1 MNTRKK
7 IFLYLF
13 LSTIVV
19 FSFGY
24 RLYENRAYSNEFFS
38 IKLPKEY
45 KIIQYNDSLWFIKNP
60 SDKNFNGIISVYSKG
75 DMTREKIIHDINQSN
90 MMYKA
95 FYGKNYKYK
104 SLKKNG
110 IDYFLSEP
118 IDIFGL
124 KQVSHTFHKDGNII
138 TIHLTYKEEN
148 LNDLTSYVE
157 NINFKNFKEYKPEKI
172 IFKKT
177 LTQKE
182 VLEDANELITKLHIH
197 PDLYHSKSKEDI
209 EKAFELLKKEI
220 KSKESFERRETTFLF
235 SKFINKIEDGHTS
248 LFPDNYTEL
257 SLFPLRVN
265 IRDGRIFINKSNIT
279 NKTLIGKEILSI
291 NNKSSKEILENLME
305 IKNMD
310 NNNIPGK
317 EYQLSKS
324 FSMSYFLSYGITD
337 DYTVKTKDENGLLE
351 EFKLKGVSSFNISDN
366 MKGNNTFMVNSIE
379 NSSIILDFNN
389 FSSQDFFTFKEKTI
403 KFFNMIEQ
411 DKIKN
416 LIIDNR
422 ENFGGEL
429 AYLRFFYDY
438 LNEKNPNCKNFK
450 VYLLSGRASYSGG
463 EEAPAYAKQ
472 INKAIITVGE
482 PTSGGL
488 QFGNSMGLQLKNTKN
503 FVSISSAYFPIRAF
517 GIQTPDINI
526 KIDPR
531 LEAIG
536 VDQVMNKVYELMET
550 DKQ

>member
-38 IKLPKEY
+38 LKLPKEY

-60 SDKNFNGIISVYSKG
+60 SDKNFSGTISIYSKG
-75 DMTREKIIHDINQSN
+75 DVTRENIINNINQTN

-95 FYGKNYKYK
+95 CYDTNFKYD
-104 SLKKNG
+104 SSKKNG
-110 IDYFLSEP
+110 IDYFITEP
-118 IDIFGL
+118 KDILGLNQLFLTLLKNGNVIDISIMYRG
-124 KQVSHTFHKDGNII
+124 
-138 TIHLTYKEEN
+138 EN
-148 LNDLTSYVE
+148 LNPLISALNNLE
-157 NINFKNFKEYKPEKI
+157 FKDFKEIKPEKTL
-172 IFKKT
+172 FKQT

-182 VLEDANELITKLHIH
+182 VLEDANELITKLQIH
-197 PDLYHSKSKEDI
+197 PDLYHYKSKEDI

-248 LFPDNYTEL
+248 LFLDNYTEL

-291 NNKSSKEILENLME
+291 NNKSSKEILQNLMD
-305 IKNMD
+305 ITTMD
-310 NNNIPGK
+310 NNHISGR
-317 EYQLSKS
+317 EYLLSKN
-324 FSMSYFLSYGITD
+324 FYTSYFLAYGTSD
-337 DYTVKTKDENGLLE
+337 NYTIKAKDEKGLIE
-351 EFKLKGVSSFNISDN
+351 ETTLQGVSSYNISDN
-366 MKGNNTFMVNSIE
+366 IKSTNTFMVKSIE
-379 NSSIILDFNN
+379 NNSVVLDFNN
-389 FSSQDFFTFKEKTI
+389 FSSQDFMTFKEKTI
-403 KFFNMIEQ
+403 DFFNMIEN

-416 LIIDNR
+416 IIIDNR
-422 ENFGGEL
+422 ENCGGAI
-429 AYLRFFYDY
+429 AYLRFFYNY

-450 VYLLSGRASYSGG
+450 VYLLYGRGSFSAG
-463 EEAPAYAKQ
+463 EESPAYAKK
-472 INKAIITVGE
+472 INKAIITLGE
-482 PTSGGL
+482 PTSGGS
-488 QFGNSMGLQLKNTKN
+488 QFGNPTGLQLKNSKN
-503 FVSISSAYFPIRAF
+503 FLCISSAYFPFIVS
-517 GIQTPDINI
+517 GIQTPDVIV
-526 KIDPR
+526 KIDPQ

-536 VDQVMNKVYELMET
+536 VDQVMNKVYELIENN
-550 DKQ
+550 K

>member
-13 LSTIVV
+13 LSMIVV

-45 KIIQYNDSLWFIKNP
+45 KIIKYNDSLWFIKNP
-60 SDKNFNGIISVYSKG
+60 SDKNFSGTISIYSKG

-90 MMYKA
+90 MMIKA
-95 FYGKNYKYK
+95 FFNKNFIYK
-104 SLKKNG
+104 SNKKNEV
-110 IDYFLSEP
+110 DYFKTSP
-118 IDIFGL
+118 IDFFGL
-124 KQVSHTFHKDGNII
+124 KKILLTLHKKGNVINI
-138 TIHLTYKEEN
+138 SITYKEQN
-148 LNDLTSYVE
+148 LDSLISALDSLE
-157 NINFKNFKEYKPEKI
+157 FKDFKEIKPEKTL
-172 IFKKT
+172 FKKT

-182 VLEDANELITKLHIH
+182 VLEDANELITKLQIH

-209 EKAFELLKKEI
+209 EKAFELLIKEI
-220 KSKESFERRETTFLF
+220 KTKENFERRETTFLF
-235 SKFINKIEDGHTS
+235 SKFISKIEDGHTS

-265 IRDGRIFINKSNIT
+265 IRDGKIFINKTNLSN
-279 NKTLIGKEILSI
+279 KGLIGKEITTI
-291 NNKSSKEILENLME
+291 NSTSSKEVLKNLME

-324 FSMSYFLSYGITD
+324 FSMSYFLSFGITE

-422 ENFGGEL
+422 ENFGGSL
-429 AYLRFFYDY
+429 SYLRFFYDY

-488 QFGNSMGLQLKNTKN
+488 QFGNPIGMQLKNTKN
-503 FVSISSAYFPIRAF
+503 FINISSAYFPIRTF
-517 GIQTPDINI
+517 GLQTPDINV

-536 VDQVMNKVYELMET
+536 VDQVMDKVYELIENN
-550 DKQ
+550 K